1 MAEPLL
7 LQFTGGREQ
16 VREVYDRYA
25 AARDPWL
32 RAMGMFYRAM
42 HASEMGRLDGVEAEL
57 RVALREFRA
66 LGERWGAALV
76 LTTLADLSD
85 LRADHAASIA
95 ALEEAVAVGR
105 QLNAWGDLAYIE
117 ARLALNRARIGE
129 LARARAELDQVARAA
144 LARRG
149 QIDIDRWVTFM
160 RTELAWREGDLAAV
174 VGYCQDVLTAFDAY
188 QAIWWEPM
196 RARIRARLAM
206 AVLAQGD
213 DRRCRELLA
222 AALDAAARWTEHPP
236 LAAVLDAC
244 ACYVLHPTGDADAV
258 AITAD
263 RAELAARLLGAAH
276 AVRGA
281 FDESSL
287 DAPQARAAARTAL
300 GQAAFDAA
308 YRSAAGSTYQGAID
322 LARAALSSL
331 ESQRL

>member
-1 MAEPLL
+1 
-7 LQFTGGREQ
+7 
-16 VREVYDRYA
+16 
-25 AARDPWL
+25 
-32 RAMGMFYRAM
+32 
-42 HASEMGRLDGVEAEL
+42 MGRLDGVEAEL
-57 RVALREFRA
+57 RLALREFRA

-85 LRADHAASIA
+85 LRADFPASIA
-95 ALEEAVAVGR
+95 ALEEAVAIGR
-105 QLNAWGDLAYIE
+105 QLDAWGDLVYIE
-117 ARLALNRARIGE
+117 ARLALNRARVGE
-129 LARARAELDQVARAA
+129 LARARAELDQVTRVA

-149 QIDIDRWVTFM
+149 KIDIDRWVTFM

-174 VGYCQDVLTAFDAY
+174 IDYCQEVLTAFDAY

-222 AALDAAARWTEHPP
+222 AALDAAAQWTEHPP

-244 ACYVLHPTGDADAV
+244 ARYVLHPTDPTGDANANADADAA

-287 DAPQARAAARTAL
+287 DAPQARESARTVL
-300 GQAAFDAA
+300 GRAAFDAA
-308 YRSAAGSTYQGAID
+308 YRSAAGSTYQSAID
-322 LARAALSSL
+322 QARAALQQL
-331 ESQRL
+331 ESQRP

>member
-7 LQFTGGREQ
+7 LQYAGDREQ
-16 VREVYDRYA
+16 AQAVYDRYA

-32 RAMGMFYRAM
+32 RSMGTFYRAM
-42 HASEMGRLDGVEAEL
+42 NASELGRLDGAEAEL
-57 RVALREFRA
+57 RVALGEFRQ
-66 LGERWGAALV
+66 LGERWGTALV
-76 LTTLADLSD
+76 LTILADLTD

-95 ALEEAVAVGR
+95 ALEEAVSIGR
-105 QLNAWGDLAYIE
+105 ELDAWADLTYIE
-117 ARLALNRARIGE
+117 ARLAIVRARTGE
-129 LARARAELDQVARAA
+129 VARARAEFGLLERAV

-160 RTELAWREGDLAAV
+160 RSELAWREGDLAAV
-174 VGYCQDVLTAFDAY
+174 ADDCLKVLAAFDAH
-188 QAIWWEPM
+188 QAIWWEPL

-213 DRRCRELLA
+213 AERCRELLI
-222 AALDAAARWTEHPP
+222 AALDAAASWTEHPP

-244 ACYVLHPTGDADAV
+244 ACYQLRPGGGDAV
-258 AITAD
+258 GPG

-287 DAPQARAAARTAL
+287 DAPRARAAARAAL
-300 GQAAFDAA
+300 GPVAFDAA
-308 YRSAAGSTYQGAID
+308 YQSCAGLGYEAAIA
-322 LARAALSSL
+322 LARTGLTAGT
-331 ESQRL
+331 EDPE